1 MNINF
6 RNFTKILDSIEGVK
20 TIKLT
25 GKDYPSEE
33 VLIEDVN
40 MNKFFNMITLKN
52 FYSKKQFNLRN
63 ISMSG
68 KYNIIEL
75 TNIPKGTFTISID
88 NELNQGIMYE
98 QFNQNKKVDNVLKKL
113 KKKSYDGKILIVENC
128 KTDDITIDNVDLDKA
143 KVYYLTDIEAKTE
156 NKSVDL
162 NINYNH
168 GRLILVLENI
178 KANLVINNTSDKI
191 IRKNMIEEDEYFKNQ
206 IMIENFKNTR
216 NYTSY
221 LEIIIIIF
229 ILFIVYKILT
239 KFR

>member
-6 RNFTKILDSIEGVK
+6 RNFTKILDSIEGIK

-40 MNKFFNMITLKN
+40 MNNYCNMISLKN

-75 TNIPKGTFTISID
+75 TNIPKGTFTISIN
-88 NELNQGIMYE
+88 NELNQRMMSE
-98 QFNQNKKVDNVLKKL
+98 ESNQNKKVDNVLKKL

-143 KVYYLTDIEAKTE
+143 RVYYLTDIEAKTE
-156 NKSVDL
+156 NKIVDL
-162 NINYNH
+162 YVNYTH
-168 GRLILVLENI
+168 GRLILILENI
-178 KANLVINNTSDKI
+178 KANLVINNTSDKLV
-191 IRKNMIEEDEYFKNQ
+191 RKNKVKENFENQ

-221 LEIIIIIF
+221 LEIIIILF

>member
-25 GKDYPSEE
+25 GKDYKSKK
-33 VLIEDVN
+33 VFIEDVN
-40 MNKFFNMITLKN
+40 MNNYCNMISLKN

-88 NELNQGIMYE
+88 NELNQGMMSE
-98 QFNQNKKVDNVLKKL
+98 ESNQNKKVDNVLKKL

-143 KVYYLTDIEAKTE
+143 RVYYLTDIEAKTE
-156 NKSVDL
+156 NKIVDL
-162 NINYNH
+162 YVNYTH
-168 GRLILVLENI
+168 GRLILILENI
-178 KANLVINNTSDKI
+178 KANLVINNTSDKLV
-191 IRKNMIEEDEYFKNQ
+191 RKNKVKENFENQ

-221 LEIIIIIF
+221 LEIIIILF